1 MKTFLLVII
10 FWNLQVARSPLVYKI
25 PFAAIDTGSAKTGHG
40 NIVVPLA
47 PQINLKPTLLDRY
60 SHGDSLP
67 LAVDERN
74 TKQPS
79 HNYGSM
85 ETHKAETEVTNMGD
99 KTTEF
104 ISTPVTK
111 RDYTDASLMSHKIH
125 PQSDVNST
133 VRGKD
138 KDTGNGKMVISLA
151 LLSGC
156 RKDVCYQYIASVLD
170 NATSNDQGTLLAI
183 SDLKILAVSL
193 RNTMSEK
200 VEKKLRGFSGED
212 REVVGELCE
221 KVTHRFLY
229 GEKNVVYND
238 CWRAMMLVTGAT
250 VFGGAIVSARIDNT
264 ASALYDTTLALPS
277 KTFLKECLVKIIL
290 HLLSQK
296 RMSTWVVKKHHK

>member
-1 MKTFLLVII
+1 MAKENEWGCHACTFLNRNYDCHKCEICETERNEKVSISDHILEPASRKESLVH
-10 FWNLQVARSPLVYKI
+10 KI
-25 PFAAIDTGSAKTGHG
+25 PFAAIETGLAKTGHD
-40 NIVVPLA
+40 NIVVPA
-47 PQINLKPTLLDRY
+47 VPQINLKPTLLDRY

-67 LAVDERN
+67 LAVDEHN

-104 ISTPVTK
+104 ISTPQK
-111 RDYTDASLMSHKIH
+111 RTTLMWIIDASLMSHKIH

-183 SDLKILAVSL
+183 SDLKNLGCIPSQYHV
-193 RNTMSEK
+193 
-200 VEKKLRGFSGED
+200 
-212 REVVGELCE
+212 RE
-221 KVTHRFLY
+221 
-229 GEKNVVYND
+229 
-238 CWRAMMLVTGAT
+238 
-250 VFGGAIVSARIDNT
+250 S
-264 ASALYDTTLALPS
+264 
-277 KTFLKECLVKIIL
+277 
-290 HLLSQK
+290 
-296 RMSTWVVKKHHK
+296 